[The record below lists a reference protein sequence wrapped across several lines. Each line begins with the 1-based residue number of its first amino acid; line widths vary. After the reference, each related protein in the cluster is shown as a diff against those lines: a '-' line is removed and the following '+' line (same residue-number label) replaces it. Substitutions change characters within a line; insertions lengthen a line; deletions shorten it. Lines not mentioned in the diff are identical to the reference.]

1 MTGRLLGARRDLV
14 FFVVRVFVVFRVVG
28 LPVVAPDFMAFV
40 VEHLLPIG
48 AEDPAVVA
56 QVARRSPQRAGG
68 PTLKRRRRPTIF
80 GRLPLVAAASGVS
93 TP

>member
-1 MTGRLLGARRDLV
+1 MTGRLLGARRELV

-48 AEDPAVVA
+48 AEDPAVLVA

-68 PTLKRRRRPTIF
+68 PP
-80 GRLPLVAAASGVS
+80 
-93 TP
+93 